1 MAIPCPRCGRQYDST
16 LFAFDRTV
24 LCACGVRLDRS
35 ASIAPPDP
43 AAGDEA
49 ARLIRSEAD
58 RIARL
63 FDENDLPAIDL
74 KIAVADL
81 RRLIRRLAP
90 DREHLFDWIYR
101 PRFERMLEERRG
113 AERG

>member
-16 LFAFDRTV
+16 LFAFDRKV
-24 LCACGVRLDRS
+24 LCACGAWIDRS
-35 ASIAPPDP
+35 ASVAPSDP
-43 AAGDEA
+43 AADDET
-49 ARLIRSEAD
+49 ARRIRSEAD

-63 FDENDLPAIDL
+63 FGESDLPAIDL

-101 PRFERMLEERRG
+101 PRFERLMEERR
-113 AERG
+113 AERRG